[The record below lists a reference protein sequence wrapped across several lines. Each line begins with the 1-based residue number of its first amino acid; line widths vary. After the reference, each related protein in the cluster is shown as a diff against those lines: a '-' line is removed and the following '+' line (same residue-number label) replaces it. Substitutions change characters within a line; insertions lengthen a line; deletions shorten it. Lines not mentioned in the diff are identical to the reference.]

1 MKSNL
6 NSGKLFLYLVIV
18 SVFSMNVSCN
28 KQKSQKK
35 LSEELIPAVN
45 AYSFSDLLEA
55 RNNRDKQ
62 QVFSLFNLLDW
73 CATQDIKAL
82 DPTAYFFPT
91 YPDVPSDEYL
101 ENFKNY
107 AAKLGIAISGTGIRN
122 NFASPDSSV
131 RSDGVQLAKKWII
144 AASKMGA
151 PVIRVFAGE
160 IPKDYEWEEVAGWMI
175 ECYKELASYGA
186 LYGVK
191 IGIQNHGDMLQT
203 AEQCIYVLKQVD
215 SEWVGLIV
223 DTGSFKTE
231 DPYKDIAAVVPYAI
245 NWQVK
250 ESVFGLGSEI
260 TTDYKRLVKV
270 VKEGGYKGYFP
281 VETLLVR
288 GKPYDPFVLVPGMLT
303 ELKKAII
310 EVY

>member
-1 MKSNL
+1 MKSNFTMSKL
-6 NSGKLFLYLVIV
+6 LFLLSLITIFYM
-18 SVFSMNVSCN
+18 SVSCN
-28 KQKSQKK
+28 QQGSKIKS
-35 LSEELIPAVN
+35 SEELIPAVN

-73 CATQDIKAL
+73 CATNNIKAL

-91 YPDVPSDEYL
+91 YPEVPSDEYL
-101 ENFKNY
+101 ERFKNY
-107 AAKLGIAISGTGIRN
+107 AAKLGVAISGTGIRN
-122 NFASPDSSV
+122 NFASPDSSI
-131 RSDGVQLAKKWII
+131 RAEGVELAKEWII

-160 IPKDYEWEEVAGWMI
+160 IPKDYEWEIAAGWMI
-175 ECYKELASYGA
+175 ECYKELASFGA
-186 LYGVK
+186 QYGVK

-203 AEQCIYVLKQVD
+203 AEQCIYILKQVD

-223 DTGSFKTE
+223 DTGNFKTE
-231 DPYKDIAAVVPYAI
+231 DPYKDITTVVPYAI

-250 ESVFGLGSEI
+250 ESVFGLGNEI
-260 TTDYKRLVKV
+260 PTDYKRLVKI
-270 VKEGGYKGYFP
+270 VKDGGYKGYFP

-303 ELKKAII
+303 EIRNAII

>member
-18 SVFSMNVSCN
+18 SVFSLNVSCN
-28 KQKSQKK
+28 QQKSREK
-35 LSEELIPAVN
+35 SNEELIPAVN

-91 YPDVPSDEYL
+91 YPEVPSDEYL

-107 AAKLGIAISGTGIRN
+107 AARLGVAISGTGIRN

-131 RSDGVQLAKKWII
+131 RADGVELAKKWII

-175 ECYKELASYGA
+175 ECYKELAAYGA
-186 LYGVK
+186 QYGVK

-223 DTGSFKTE
+223 DTGNFKTE

-250 ESVFGLGSEI
+250 ESVFGLGNEI

-270 VKEGGYKGYFP
+270 VKDGGYKGYFP
-281 VETLLVR
+281 VETLLIR
-288 GKPYDPFVLVPGMLT
+288 DIPYDPFELVLSMVN
-303 ELKKAII
+303 ELEKAIA

>member
-35 LSEELIPAVN
+35 LSEELMPAVN

-250 ESVFGLGSEI
+250 ESVLGLGSEI

>member
-107 AAKLGIAISGTGIRN
+107 ADKLGIAISGTGIRN